1 MATTVFYSWQSDHPN
16 KTNRTFIEEALEA
29 TLQKISLDGD
39 IQEAQRDEPLTLD
52 KDTKG
57 IPGIPPIADVIFEK
71 ISVATVFVPD
81 LSFVG
86 STDDGRLLPNPNV
99 LIEYGWALSVLGRS
113 RIVPVVNVA
122 FGAANAETLPF
133 DMRHLR
139 HPISYELEVDTPP
152 EKRKKVKA
160 ELVADLTRAIQLVIQ
175 SHPVETEPSSL
186 THIAIESTTD
196 PSTFLGPNEP
206 LGTLSGFRH
215 GETQLIMPKNEHLFL
230 RVIPTK
236 QVLEFKTSQQ
246 ALEFLS
252 KGSVRPLTDRATGLN
267 LGRNRH
273 GAFVCEHDAEKV
285 FAVTQLFRNKELW
298 GIDAGTIDKEL
309 LKEWLKVEFGYFACS
324 SLETAFIQT
333 LSTYLTFCR
342 DILNLPLPLK
352 FIAGATGVEGYRMT
366 APSGMDFG
374 GFERF
379 GGRVVEENL
388 IYEGTIP
395 DYELPVTSILRPF
408 FDYVWEECGLNRPDK
423 ERL

>member
-16 KTNRTFIEEALEA
+16 KTNRTFIEEALESA
-29 TLQKISLDGD
+29 LRKISLDGE
-39 IQEAQRDEPLTLD
+39 IQEAQRDEQLTLD

-57 IPGIPPIADVIFEK
+57 IPGIPPIADVIFDK

-86 STDDGRLLPNPNV
+86 STDGGRLLPNPNV
-99 LIEYGWALSVLGRS
+99 LIEYGWALSALGRS
-113 RIVPVVNVA
+113 RIAPVVNVA
-122 FGAANAETLPF
+122 FGPVNAETLPF

-139 HPISYELEVDTPP
+139 HPILYELEVDTPP
-152 EKRKKVKA
+152 EKRKEVKA
-160 ELVADLTRAIQLVIQ
+160 KLIDHLAKAIKLVIQ
-175 SHPVETEPSSL
+175 SHPVETESSSP

-196 PSTFLGPNEP
+196 PSTFLSPDEP
-206 LGTLSGFRH
+206 LGTLSGFRQ
-215 GETQLIMPKNEHLFL
+215 GETKLILPNNQHIFL

-236 QVLEFKTSQQ
+236 RVEEFTTSKQVLE
-246 ALEFLS
+246 LLS
-252 KGSVRPLTDRATGLN
+252 KGGVKPLCDRINGWN
-267 LGRNRH
+267 RGRNRH
-273 GAFVCEHDAEKV
+273 GTFVCAHIDEKV
-285 FAVTQLFRNKELW
+285 LAVTQLFRNKELW
-298 GIDAGTIDKEL
+298 GIDARTIDKQHC
-309 LKEWLKVEFGYFACS
+309 KEWSEVEFGYFACS
-324 SLETAFIQT
+324 SLEIAFTQT

-388 IYEGTIP
+388 IYEDTIP
-395 DYELPVTSILRPF
+395 DYELQVTSILRPF

>member
-29 TLQKISLDGD
+29 ALRKISLDCE
-39 IQEAQRDEPLTLD
+39 IQEAQRNEPLTLD

-57 IPGIPPIADVIFEK
+57 IPGIPPIADVIFDK

-86 STDDGRLLPNPNV
+86 STAEGRLLPNPNV
-99 LIEYGWALSVLGRS
+99 LIEYGWALSTLGRS

-152 EKRKKVKA
+152 EKRKEVKA
-160 ELVADLTRAIQLVIQ
+160 NLVADLAKAIKLVIQ
-175 SHPVETEPSSL
+175 SHPVETESSSP
-186 THIAIESTTD
+186 THIAIASTTD
-196 PSTFLGPNEP
+196 PSTFLSPNEP

-215 GETQLIMPKNEHLFL
+215 GETKLIVPKNEHLFL

-236 QVLEFKTSQQ
+236 QVVEFKTSQK
-246 ALEFLS
+246 ALELLS
-252 KGSVRPLTDRATGLN
+252 KGSVGPLTDRATGWD

-285 FAVTQLFRNKELW
+285 LAMTQLFRNKELW
-298 GIDAGTIDKEL
+298 GIDAEMIDKESC
-309 LKEWLKVEFGYFACS
+309 KEWLKVKFGYFTCS
-324 SLETAFIQT
+324 SFENAFIQT

-342 DILNLPLPLK
+342 DILNLPLPLR
-352 FIAGATGVEGYRMT
+352 FIAGATDVEGYRMN
-366 APSGMDFG
+366 APHGMDFG
-374 GFERF
+374 GLKFN
-379 GGRVVEENL
+379 GQVVEEH
-388 IYEGTIP
+388 IVYEGTIL
-395 DYELPVTSILRPF
+395 DYELPVTTILRPF